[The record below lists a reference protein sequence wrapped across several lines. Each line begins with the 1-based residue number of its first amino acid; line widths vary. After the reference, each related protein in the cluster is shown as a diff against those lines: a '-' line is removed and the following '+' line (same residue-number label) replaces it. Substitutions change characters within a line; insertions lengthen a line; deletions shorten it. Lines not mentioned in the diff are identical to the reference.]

1 MRRTLALA
9 LLMLVALASAGCGGN
24 TPPPALAVGAGPAPE
39 SVLLGHLYAAALRYY
54 GTPAEVTETDGVLG
68 VLDSGSVTVQ
78 PGFTGRFLTELD
90 PGATARADEQVYRD
104 LVSALPEGVAAGDY
118 TMSAQDKPA
127 LVVTEATATAWG
139 GTDLSALR
147 RNCAKARPG
156 AVADAKVANA
166 KAAEAVG
173 SCTLPDAL
181 VFPDDKSLFAALRA
195 GKINAAWSTTADPA
209 IPSDLT
215 VLADKTSLIRGE
227 NVVPLYRRNTL
238 DERQILALNEI
249 AGVLDTGSLADMRRQ
264 VAEGK
269 DPRAVADAFL
279 QANPLGH

>member
-1 MRRTLALA
+1 MRRSLASA
-9 LLMLVALASAGCGGN
+9 LVALFALVSAGCAAG
-24 TPPPALAVGAGPAPE
+24 PAPAPLAVGAGPTPE

-54 GTPAEVTETDGVLG
+54 GTAAAVTDTDGTLG

-78 PGFTGRFLTELD
+78 PGFTGRFLTQLD
-90 PGATARADEQVYRD
+90 PAATARSDEQVYRD
-104 LVSALPEGVAAGDY
+104 LLSALPEGVAAGDY
-118 TMSAQDKPA
+118 AMSAQDKPA
-127 LVVTEATATAWG
+127 VVVTEATAAAWG

-147 RNCAKARPG
+147 RHCAQVQPG
-156 AVADAKVANA
+156 AVA
-166 KAAEAVG
+166 KASVPSAVG
-173 SCTLPDAL
+173 SCTLPAP
-181 VFPDDKSLFAALRA
+181 VAFPDDKSLFAALRA
-195 GKINAAWSTTADPA
+195 GKINTAWATTADPG

-238 DERQILALNEI
+238 GERQILALNEI

-264 VAEGK
+264 VAEGA
-269 DPRAVADAFL
+269 DPAAVAESFL

>member
-9 LLMLVALASAGCGGN
+9 LLVLFALASAGCGGHSA
-24 TPPPALAVGAGPAPE
+24 PAALAVGSGPAPE
-39 SVLLGHLYAAALRYY
+39 SALLGHLYAAALRYY
-54 GTPAEVTETDGVLG
+54 GTPAVVTETDGTLG

-78 PGFTGRFLTELD
+78 PGFTGRFLTRLD
-90 PGATARADEQVYRD
+90 PAATARADEQVYRD

-147 RNCAKARPG
+147 RNCAQARPG
-156 AVADAKVANA
+156 AVVGSTVPKV
-166 KAAEAVG
+166 VG
-173 SCTLPDAL
+173 SCTLPKAFT
-181 VFPDDKSLFAALRA
+181 FPDNKSLFAALGA

-215 VLADKTSLIRGE
+215 VLADKTALIRGE

-238 DERQILALNEI
+238 NERQVLALNEI

-269 DPRAVADAFL
+269 DPGAVADEFL
-279 QANPLGH
+279 QSNPLGH

>member
-9 LLMLVALASAGCGGN
+9 LLTMSTLLVAVLGGCASNSA
-24 TPPPALAVGAGPAPE
+24 PAALAVGAGPAPE
-39 SVLLGHLYAAALRYY
+39 SALLGHLYAAALRYY
-54 GTPAEVTETDGVLG
+54 GTPAVVTETDGSLG

-78 PGFTGRFLTELD
+78 PGFTGRFLTRLD
-90 PGATARADEQVYRD
+90 PAATARADEQVYRD

-127 LVVTEATATAWG
+127 LVVAEATATAWR

-147 RNCAKARPG
+147 RNCAQARPG
-156 AVADAKVANA
+156 AVVGSSVP
-166 KAAEAVG
+166 EAVG
-173 SCTLPDAL
+173 SCTLPKA
-181 VFPDDKSLFAALRA
+181 VTFPDDKSLFAALRA

-215 VLADKTSLIRGE
+215 VLADKTALIRGE

-238 DERQILALNEI
+238 NERQVLALNEI

-269 DPRAVADAFL
+269 DPGAVAYEFL
-279 QANPLGH
+279 QSNPLGH

>member
-1 MRRTLALA
+1 MRRSLASA
-9 LLMLVALASAGCGGN
+9 LVALLALVSAGCAAG
-24 TPPPALAVGAGPAPE
+24 PAPAPLAVGAGPTPE

-54 GTPAEVTETDGVLG
+54 GTAAAVTDTDGTLG

-78 PGFTGRFLTELD
+78 PGFTGRFLTQLD
-90 PGATARADEQVYRD
+90 PAATARSDEQVYRD
-104 LVSALPEGVAAGDY
+104 LLSALPEGVAAGDY
-118 TMSAQDKPA
+118 AMSAQDKPA
-127 LVVTEATATAWG
+127 VVVTEATAAAWG

-147 RNCAKARPG
+147 RHCAQVQPG
-156 AVADAKVANA
+156 AVA
-166 KAAEAVG
+166 KASVPSAVG
-173 SCTLPDAL
+173 SCTLPAP
-181 VFPDDKSLFAALRA
+181 VAFSDDKSLFAALRA
-195 GKINAAWSTTADPA
+195 GKINTAWATTADPG

-238 DERQILALNEI
+238 GERQILALNEI

-264 VAEGK
+264 VAEGA
-269 DPRAVADAFL
+269 DPAAVAESFL

>member
-9 LLMLVALASAGCGGN
+9 LLLVLVSAGCGGHSA
-24 TPPPALAVGAGPAPE
+24 PAALVVGAGPAPE

-54 GTPAEVTETDGVLG
+54 GTPAAVTQTDGVLG

-78 PGFTGRFLTELD
+78 PGFTGRFLTELN
-90 PGATARADEQVYRD
+90 PNATARADEQVYRD

-127 LVVTEATATAWG
+127 LVVTEATATGWG

-147 RNCAKARPG
+147 RNCAQARTG
-156 AVADAKVANA
+156 AVVGAKVP
-166 KAAEAVG
+166 KAVG
-173 SCTLPDAL
+173 SCGLSEPGR
-181 VFPDDKSLFAALRA
+181 FPDENGLFAALRA

-269 DPRAVADAFL
+269 DPGAVADAFL

>member
-9 LLMLVALASAGCGGN
+9 LLVLFALASSGCGGHSD
-24 TPPPALAVGAGPAPE
+24 PAALAVGSGPAPE
-39 SVLLGHLYAAALRYY
+39 SALLGHLYAAALRYY
-54 GTPAEVTETDGVLG
+54 GTPAVVTETDGTLG

-78 PGFTGRFLTELD
+78 PGFTGRFLTRLD
-90 PGATARADEQVYRD
+90 PAATARADEQVYRD

-147 RNCAKARPG
+147 RNCAQARPG
-156 AVADAKVANA
+156 AVVGSTVPKV
-166 KAAEAVG
+166 VG
-173 SCTLPDAL
+173 SCTLPKA
-181 VFPDDKSLFAALRA
+181 VTFPDDKSLFAALGA
-195 GKINAAWSTTADPA
+195 GKINAAWSTTADPV

-215 VLADKTSLIRGE
+215 VLADKTALIRGE
-227 NVVPLYRRNTL
+227 NVVPLYRRNIL
-238 DERQILALNEI
+238 NERQVLALNEI

-269 DPRAVADAFL
+269 DPGAVADEFL
-279 QANPLGH
+279 QSNPLGH

>member
-1 MRRTLALA
+1 MRRILALA
-9 LLMLVALASAGCGGN
+9 LLVLVALVSAGCGGRSG
-24 TPPPALAVGAGPAPE
+24 PPALAVGAGPAPE

-54 GTPAEVTETDGVLG
+54 GTPAVVTETDGVPG

-78 PGFTGRFLTELD
+78 PGFTGRFLTALD

-127 LVVTEATATAWG
+127 LVVTEPTATAWG

-156 AVADAKVANA
+156 AVAGARIAKV
-166 KAAEAVG
+166 VG
-173 SCTLPDAL
+173 SCTLPKAL
-181 VFPDDKSLFAALRA
+181 VFPDDESLFAALRA

-238 DERQILALNEI
+238 NERQILALNEI

-269 DPRAVADAFL
+269 DPGAVADAFL
-279 QANPLGH
+279 AANPLGH

>member
-9 LLMLVALASAGCGGN
+9 LLTMSTLLAPVLAGCAADA
-24 TPPPALAVGAGPAPE
+24 PAPLAVGAGPAPE
-39 SVLLGHLYAAALRYY
+39 SELLGHLYAAALRYY
-54 GTPAEVTETDGVLG
+54 GTPAAVTETDGVPG

-78 PGFTGRFLTELD
+78 PGFTGRFLTDLD
-90 PGATARADEQVYRD
+90 PTATARADEQVYRD

-127 LVVTEATATAWG
+127 LVVTEGTATAWG

-147 RNCAKARPG
+147 RNCAQARPG
-156 AVADAKVANA
+156 VVASLRVPA
-166 KAAEAVG
+166 AVG
-173 SCTLPDAL
+173 SCRLPKAL
-181 VFPDDKSLFAALRA
+181 VFPDSESLFAALRA
-195 GKINAAWSTTADPA
+195 GKINVAWSTTADPA

-264 VAEGK
+264 VAEGA
-269 DPRAVADAFL
+269 DPGAVADAFL

>member
-1 MRRTLALA
+1 MRRTLTLA
-9 LLMLVALASAGCGGN
+9 LLVLFALASAGCGGRS
-24 TPPPALAVGAGPAPE
+24 TPAALAVGAGPAPE
-39 SVLLGHLYAAALRYY
+39 SGLLGHLYAAALRYY
-54 GTPAEVTETDGVLG
+54 GTPAVVTETDGTLG

-78 PGFTGRFLTELD
+78 PGFTGRFLTQLN
-90 PGATARADEQVYRD
+90 PAATARADEQVYRD

-147 RNCAKARPG
+147 RNCAQARPG
-156 AVADAKVANA
+156 VVVGSTAPKV
-166 KAAEAVG
+166 VG
-173 SCTLPDAL
+173 SCTLPKAAT
-181 VFPDDKSLFAALRA
+181 FPDDKSLFAALRA

-215 VLADKTSLIRGE
+215 VLADKTALIRGE

-238 DERQILALNEI
+238 NERQVLALNEI

-269 DPRAVADAFL
+269 DPGAVADEFL
-279 QANPLGH
+279 QSNPLGH

>member
-9 LLMLVALASAGCGGN
+9 LLLVLVSAGCGGHSA
-24 TPPPALAVGAGPAPE
+24 PAALVVGAGPAPE

-54 GTPAEVTETDGVLG
+54 GTPAAVTQTDGVLG

-78 PGFTGRFLTELD
+78 PGFTGRFLTELN
-90 PGATARADEQVYRD
+90 PNATARADEQVYRD

-127 LVVTEATATAWG
+127 LVVTEATATGWG

-147 RNCAKARPG
+147 RNCAQARTG
-156 AVADAKVANA
+156 AVVGAKVP
-166 KAAEAVG
+166 KAVG
-173 SCTLPDAL
+173 SCGLSEPGR
-181 VFPDDKSLFAALRA
+181 FPDEKGLFAALRA

-269 DPRAVADAFL
+269 DPGAVADAFL

>member
-9 LLMLVALASAGCGGN
+9 LLTMSTLLAPALGGCAANSA
-24 TPPPALAVGAGPAPE
+24 PAALAVGAGPAPE
-39 SVLLGHLYAAALRYY
+39 SALLGHLYAAALRYY
-54 GTPAEVTETDGVLG
+54 GTPAAVTETDGAPG

-78 PGFTGRFLTELD
+78 PGFTGRFLAELN
-90 PGATARADEQVYRD
+90 PAATARADEQVYRD

-139 GTDLSALR
+139 GTDLGALR
-147 RNCAKARPG
+147 RNCAQARPG
-156 AVADAKVANA
+156 VVGKWHVPTAI
-166 KAAEAVG
+166 G
-173 SCTLPDAL
+173 SCTLPKAL

-215 VLADKTSLIRGE
+215 VLADKTALIRGE

-238 DERQILALNEI
+238 NERQILALNEI

-269 DPRAVADAFL
+269 DPGAVAAEFL

>member
-9 LLMLVALASAGCGGN
+9 LPVLFALVIAGCGGSSG
-24 TPPPALAVGAGPAPE
+24 PAPLAVGAGPMPE
-39 SVLLGHLYAAALRYY
+39 SGLLGHLYAAALRYY
-54 GTPAEVTETDGVLG
+54 GTPAVVTAGDGVPG

-139 GTDLSALR
+139 GTDLSAVR
-147 RNCAKARPG
+147 RNCAKVRPG
-156 AVADAKVANA
+156 SVTGVTPPKTL
-166 KAAEAVG
+166 G
-173 SCTLPDAL
+173 SCTLPAATT
-181 VFPDDKSLFAALRA
+181 FPDDTSLFAALRA
-195 GKINAAWSTTADPA
+195 GKVNAAWATTADPA

-238 DERQILALNEI
+238 NERQILALNEI

-269 DPRAVADAFL
+269 DPGAVADQFL

>member
-9 LLMLVALASAGCGGN
+9 LLTMSTLLAPVLAGCAAD
-24 TPPPALAVGAGPAPE
+24 TAPAPLAVGAGPAPE
-39 SVLLGHLYAAALRYY
+39 SELLGHLYAAALRYY
-54 GTPAEVTETDGVLG
+54 GTPAAVTETDGVPG

-78 PGFTGRFLTELD
+78 PGFTGRFLTDLD
-90 PGATARADEQVYRD
+90 PTATARADEQVYRD

-127 LVVTEATATAWG
+127 LLVTEGTTTTWG

-147 RNCAKARPG
+147 RNCAQARPG
-156 AVADAKVANA
+156 VVASSRVPA
-166 KAAEAVG
+166 AVG
-173 SCTLPDAL
+173 SCTLPKAL
-181 VFPDDKSLFAALRA
+181 VFPDAKSLFAALRA
-195 GKINAAWSTTADPA
+195 GKINVAWSTTADPA

-264 VAEGK
+264 VAEGA
-269 DPRAVADAFL
+269 DPGAVADAFL

>member
-9 LLMLVALASAGCGGN
+9 LLTVSTLVAAVLGGCAAN
-24 TPPPALAVGAGPAPE
+24 TAPPALAVGAGPGPE

-54 GTPAEVTETDGVLG
+54 GTPAMVTETDGVPG

-78 PGFTGRFLTELD
+78 PGFTGRFLAALD
-90 PGATARADEQVYRD
+90 PDATARADEQVYRD

-118 TMSAQDKPA
+118 AMSAQDKPA
-127 LVVTEATATAWG
+127 LVVTEATAAAWG

-147 RNCAKARPG
+147 RNCDRARPG
-156 AVADAKVANA
+156 AVTGTKMPT
-166 KAAEAVG
+166 EVG
-173 SCTLPDAL
+173 LCTLPNPVA
-181 VFPDDKSLFAALRA
+181 FPDDAALFAALRA

-215 VLADKTSLIRGE
+215 VLADETSLIRGE

-264 VAEGK
+264 VTEGE
-269 DPRAVADAFL
+269 DPRGVADAFL
-279 QANPLGH
+279 EANPLGH

>member
-9 LLMLVALASAGCGGN
+9 LLMLVALAAPVLGGCAARSA
-24 TPPPALAVGAGPAPE
+24 PPALTVGAGQAPE

-54 GTPAEVTETDGVLG
+54 GTPAVVTETDGVLG

-78 PGFTGRFLTELD
+78 PGFTGRFLTELN
-90 PGATARADEQVYRD
+90 PSATARADEQVYRD

-156 AVADAKVANA
+156 AVAGAKVTTV
-166 KAAEAVG
+166 VG
-173 SCTLPDAL
+173 SCTLPEAA
-181 VFPDDKSLFAALRA
+181 VFPDDKSLFAALQA

-269 DPRAVADAFL
+269 DPRVVADAFL

>member
-9 LLMLVALASAGCGGN
+9 LLTMSTLLVAVLGGCASNSA
-24 TPPPALAVGAGPAPE
+24 PAALAVGAGPAPE
-39 SVLLGHLYAAALRYY
+39 SALLGHLYAAALRYY
-54 GTPAEVTETDGVLG
+54 GTPAVVTETDGSLG

-78 PGFTGRFLTELD
+78 PGFTGRFLTRLD
-90 PGATARADEQVYRD
+90 PAATARADEQVYRD

-127 LVVTEATATAWG
+127 LVVAEATATAWG

-147 RNCAKARPG
+147 RNCAQARPG
-156 AVADAKVANA
+156 AVVGSSVP
-166 KAAEAVG
+166 EAVG
-173 SCTLPDAL
+173 SCTLPKA
-181 VFPDDKSLFAALRA
+181 VTFPDDKSLFAALRA

-215 VLADKTSLIRGE
+215 VLADKTALIRGE

-238 DERQILALNEI
+238 NERQVLALNEI

-269 DPRAVADAFL
+269 DPGAVADEFL
-279 QANPLGH
+279 QSNPLGH

>member
-1 MRRTLALA
+1 MRRMLALA
-9 LLMLVALASAGCGGN
+9 LLVLFALASAGCGHSA
-24 TPPPALAVGAGPAPE
+24 PAALAVGAGPAPE

-54 GTPAEVTETDGVLG
+54 GTAAVVSETAGVPG

-78 PGFTGRFLTELD
+78 PGFTGRFLTALN
-90 PGATARADEQVYRD
+90 PTATARADEQVYRD

-127 LVVTEATATAWG
+127 LVVTEATAKAWG
-139 GTDLSALR
+139 GTDLSAVR

-156 AVADAKVANA
+156 AVAGAKVP
-166 KAAEAVG
+166 EVVG
-173 SCTLPDAL
+173 SCALPEAGR
-181 VFPDDKSLFAALRA
+181 FPDDKALFAALRA

-238 DERQILALNEI
+238 DERQVLALNEI

-264 VAEGK
+264 VTEGK
-269 DPRAVADAFL
+269 DPGAVADAFL

>member
-1 MRRTLALA
+1 
-9 LLMLVALASAGCGGN
+9 
-24 TPPPALAVGAGPAPE
+24 
-39 SVLLGHLYAAALRYY
+39 
-54 GTPAEVTETDGVLG
+54 
-68 VLDSGSVTVQ
+68 
-78 PGFTGRFLTELD
+78 
-90 PGATARADEQVYRD
+90 VYRD

-127 LVVTEATATAWG
+127 LAVTEPTATAWG

-156 AVADAKVANA
+156 AVAGARIATV
-166 KAAEAVG
+166 VG
-173 SCTLPDAL
+173 SCTLPKAL
-181 VFPDDKSLFAALRA
+181 VFPDDESLFAALRA

-238 DERQILALNEI
+238 NERQILALNEI

-269 DPRAVADAFL
+269 DPGAVADAFL
-279 QANPLGH
+279 AANPLGH

>member
-9 LLMLVALASAGCGGN
+9 LLMLVALVSAGCGGRSA
-24 TPPPALAVGAGPAPE
+24 PAALAVGAGQAPE
-39 SVLLGHLYAAALRYY
+39 SALLGHLYAAALRYY
-54 GTPAEVTETDGVLG
+54 GTPAVVTETDGVPS

-78 PGFTGRFLTELD
+78 PGFTGRFLTQLD
-90 PGATARADEQVYRD
+90 PDATARADEQVYRD

-127 LVVTEATATAWG
+127 LAVTEGTATAWG
-139 GTDLSALR
+139 GTDLGALR
-147 RNCAKARPG
+147 RHCADVRPG
-156 AVADAKVANA
+156 ALTGARVPAV
-166 KAAEAVG
+166 VG
-173 SCTLPDAL
+173 SCTMSKSVA
-181 VFPDDKSLFAALRA
+181 FPGDKSLFAALRA

-215 VLADKTSLIRGE
+215 VLADKTALIRGE

-238 DERQILALNEI
+238 NERQVLALNEI

-269 DPRAVADAFL
+269 DPGAVADAFL

>member
-1 MRRTLALA
+1 MRRTLTLA
-9 LLMLVALASAGCGGN
+9 LVALFAVVAPGLAGCGADSG
-24 TPPPALAVGAGPAPE
+24 PAPLAVGAGPAPE
-39 SVLLGHLYAAALRYY
+39 SLLLGHLYAAALRYY
-54 GTPAEVTETDGVLG
+54 GTPAVVTETDGTLG

-78 PGFTGRFLTELD
+78 PGFTGRFLTALN
-90 PGATARADEQVYRD
+90 PAATARADEQVYRD

-127 LVVTEATATAWG
+127 LVVSEATATAWG
-139 GTDLSALR
+139 GTDVGALR
-147 RNCAKARPG
+147 RNCAQVRPG
-156 AVADAKVANA
+156 AVAG
-166 KAAEAVG
+166 AEMPAVVG
-173 SCTLPDAL
+173 SCTLPKAR
-181 VFPDDKSLFAALRA
+181 VFPDDKGLFAALRA
-195 GKINAAWSTTADPA
+195 GKINVAWSSTANPA

-264 VAEGK
+264 VVEGA
-269 DPRAVADAFL
+269 DPGAVADAFL

>member
-1 MRRTLALA
+1 MRRTLASA
-9 LLMLVALASAGCGGN
+9 LLTMLTLLAPVLGGCAANSA
-24 TPPPALAVGAGPAPE
+24 PAVLTVGAGQGPE
-39 SVLLGHLYAAALRYY
+39 SALLGHLYAAALRYY
-54 GTPAEVTETDGVLG
+54 GTPAAVTETDGVPS
-68 VLDSGSVTVQ
+68 VLDSGSVTVL
-78 PGFTGRFLTELD
+78 PGFTGRFLTELN
-90 PGATARADEQVYRD
+90 PNATARADEQVYRD

-147 RNCAKARPG
+147 RNCAQARLG
-156 AVADAKVANA
+156 AV
-166 KAAEAVG
+166 KAMRVPAVVG
-173 SCTLPDAL
+173 SCTLPKAL

-269 DPRAVADAFL
+269 DPGAVADAFL

>member
-9 LLMLVALASAGCGGN
+9 LLTVSTLVAAVLGGCAANSA
-24 TPPPALAVGAGPAPE
+24 PPALAVGAGPAPE

-54 GTPAEVTETDGVLG
+54 GTPAVVTETDGVLG

-78 PGFTGRFLTELD
+78 PGFTGRFLTELN

-127 LVVTEATATAWG
+127 LVVTEATATAWA

-156 AVADAKVANA
+156 AVAGAKVP
-166 KAAEAVG
+166 KVVG
-173 SCTLPDAL
+173 SCTLPAAM
-181 VFPDDKSLFAALRA
+181 VFPDDKSLFAALQA

-269 DPRAVADAFL
+269 DPRGVADAFL

>member
-1 MRRTLALA
+1 MRRTWALA
-9 LLMLVALASAGCGGN
+9 LLVLFVLVSAGCGGHSA
-24 TPPPALAVGAGPAPE
+24 PAALTVGAGPAPE
-39 SVLLGHLYAAALRYY
+39 SALLGHLYAAALRYY
-54 GTPAEVTETDGVLG
+54 GTPAVVTETDGTLG

-78 PGFTGRFLTELD
+78 PGFTGRFLTQLN
-90 PGATARADEQVYRD
+90 PAATARADEQVYRD

-147 RNCAKARPG
+147 RNCAQARPG
-156 AVADAKVANA
+156 AVGKGQVP
-166 KAAEAVG
+166 KAVG
-173 SCTLPDAL
+173 TCTLPKA
-181 VFPDDKSLFAALRA
+181 VTFPDGKSLFAALRG
-195 GKINAAWSTTADPA
+195 GKVNAAWSTTADPA

-238 DERQILALNEI
+238 NERQVLALNEI

-269 DPRAVADAFL
+269 DPGAVADEFL
-279 QANPLGH
+279 QSNPLGH

>member
-1 MRRTLALA
+1 MRRSLALTLLTLFA
-9 LLMLVALASAGCGGN
+9 LVSAGCGGRSG
-24 TPPPALAVGAGPAPE
+24 PAALAVGAGPTPE
-39 SVLLGHLYAAALRYY
+39 STLLGQLYAAALRYY
-54 GTPAEVTETDGVLG
+54 GTPAEVTATDGALG
-68 VLDSGSVTVQ
+68 VLDSGSVTVL
-78 PGFTGRFLTELD
+78 PGFTGRFLTQLD
-90 PGATARADEQVYRD
+90 PGATARSDEQVYRD

-139 GTDLSALR
+139 GTDLGALR
-147 RNCAKARPG
+147 RNCAEARPG
-156 AVADAKVANA
+156 AVAGAKVPAS
-166 KAAEAVG
+166 VG
-173 SCTLPDAL
+173 SCTPAKPA
-181 VFPDDKSLFAALRA
+181 VFPDDKSLFGALRA

-209 IPSDLT
+209 IPSELT
-215 VLADKTSLIRGE
+215 VLADKTALIRGE

-238 DERQILALNEI
+238 DERQVLALNEI

-264 VAEGK
+264 VSEGK

>member
-9 LLMLVALASAGCGGN
+9 LVVLFALVAAGCGGRS
-24 TPPPALAVGAGPAPE
+24 TPAALAVGAGPAPE
-39 SVLLGHLYAAALRYY
+39 SALLGHLYAAALRYY
-54 GTPAEVTETDGVLG
+54 GTPAAVTETDGVPS

-78 PGFTGRFLTELD
+78 PGFTGRFLTELN
-90 PGATARADEQVYRD
+90 PNATARADEQVYRD

-127 LVVTEATATAWG
+127 LVVTEATTTAWG
-139 GTDLSALR
+139 GSDLSALR
-147 RNCAKARPG
+147 RNCAQARTG
-156 AVADAKVANA
+156 AVVGAKVP
-166 KAAEAVG
+166 KAVG
-173 SCTLPDAL
+173 SCSLPDPGR
-181 VFPDDKSLFAALRA
+181 FPDEQGLFEALRA

-215 VLADKTSLIRGE
+215 ALADKTSLIRGE

-238 DERQILALNEI
+238 NERQILALNEI

-269 DPRAVADAFL
+269 DPGAVADAFL